1 MDLQTQEAAA
11 EMQIIDQM
19 LDSAI
24 EFGLEVEVIYWAL
37 KYMKENPTIS
47 PAEAF
52 ALGVTEWV
60 K

>member
-1 MDLQTQEAAA
+1 MQEQTTQQEM
-11 EMQIIDQM
+11 ELISNM
-19 LDSAI
+19 LDSAL
-24 EFGLEVEVIYWAL
+24 EYGMEVEVIYFAL
-37 KYMKENPTIS
+37 KYMKENPNIS

>member
-1 MDLQTQEAAA
+1 MDLRTQEAAA